1 MISISVISHGHGQMV
16 SNVVSQLL
24 KFQEVS
30 EIFVTKNIPE
40 ELYLPQSDKIILIE
54 NVVPTGF
61 GHNHNYVFN
70 LIKSSYFCPLNP
82 DVIFDVNP
90 FPALLQSASIFEADL
105 VAPLILNSMG
115 NVEDSARNFPSL
127 LSLMNKF
134 IGGASCGNE
143 SFTSEE
149 ILYPDWIA
157 GMFMLF
163 RADTFRFLR
172 GFDERYFLYYEDVDI
187 CTRLWANGFKLLVNS
202 SVGIIHDARRTSHS
216 SARYASWH
224 LASMIRYFLTH
235 WGRLPTKKL

>member
-24 KFQEVS
+24 QFPEVS
-30 EIFVTKNIPE
+30 EIFVIKNIPE
-40 ELYLPQSDKIILIE
+40 KLYLPPSEKIILIE
-54 NVVPTGF
+54 NVKPAGF

-70 LIKSSYFCPLNP
+70 FIKNSYFCPLNP
-82 DVIFDVNP
+82 DVIFDANP
-90 FPALLQSASIFEADL
+90 FPTLLKSASFFEADL
-105 VAPLILNSMG
+105 VAPLILNSAG
-115 NVEDSARNFPSL
+115 NIEDSARNFPSFR
-127 LSLMNKF
+127 SLINKF
-134 IGGASCGNE
+134 IGEVSCEYE
-143 SFTSEE
+143 SLACEE

-163 RADTFRFLR
+163 RADTFRLLG

-202 SVGIIHDARRTSHS
+202 SVSVIHDARRTSHS
-216 SARYASWH
+216 SVRYASWH
-224 LASMIRYFLTH
+224 LASMFRYFLTH